1 MSSPM
6 EVKNKTTQAPRRGDV
21 KEKEKFGFG
30 VTKQETPG
38 YVWAHPVS
46 YRQHKEFQK
55 ELRGNPTEAEALLW
69 QHLRGDRL
77 GYRFRFQYIIGD
89 YIVDFVC
96 LPCRLIV
103 EVDGEYHTAEEQQ
116 AWDKARTEYLNRC
129 GFQVLRFTNEEVIC
143 HLEQTLIQIK
153 SNLKTVPLQQ

>member
-1 MSSPM
+1 M
-6 EVKNKTTQAPRRGDV
+6 D
-21 KEKEKFGFG
+21 EKEKFGFG
-30 VTKQETPG
+30 VSKKVEPG

-55 ELRGNPTEAEALLW
+55 ELRDNPTEAEALLW

-89 YIVDFVC
+89 YIVDFAC

-103 EVDGEYHTAEEQQ
+103 EVDGEYHATEEQQ

-129 GFQVLRFTNEEVIC
+129 GFQVIRFTNEEVIC